1 VANLVASDT
10 FEMPS
15 TAPLHESW
23 TVIRCMQVLQ
33 TQVRAY
39 HPTVLLLLVLV
50 LSGCGPP
57 RVGSSVP
64 AGRGLVTGKIQWCSA
79 IGERSGSA
87 PGPVIVVKGS
97 SVPNTSHA
105 FGQWRAH
112 LRPVAQERVRTN
124 QSYRFVLPPGRYIL
138 MAYPHTG
145 HYHPVERVTVKQG
158 RTLRADITNG
168 CI

>member
-1 VANLVASDT
+1 MSRSGREPTLTLQIVLS
-10 FEMPS
+10 
-15 TAPLHESW
+15 
-23 TVIRCMQVLQ
+23 CMRLSQ
-33 TQVRAY
+33 TQVKALAHR
-39 HPTVLLLLVLV
+39 PLVLLLLVLI
-50 LSGCGPP
+50 LSGCGLPL
-57 RVGSSVP
+57 VGSSVP
-64 AGRGLVTGKIQWCSA
+64 AGKGVVTGGIQWCSA
-79 IGERSGSA
+79 LGERPGSA

-97 SVPNTSHA
+97 SVPNTPHA

-145 HYHPVERVTVKQG
+145 HYHPVQEVTVKQG
-158 RTLRADITNG
+158 RTVRADITNG